1 MWTKWW
7 PGGKHGCVEVT
18 RSRVQIQ
25 LWFQIELI
33 AERMMSEA
41 DKDRDDFLSFEE
53 FKNSLRRTDVEKKMS
68 IRFLD

>member
-1 MWTKWW
+1 MCG
-7 PGGKHGCVEVT
+7 PSGKHGCVEVS
-18 RSRVQIQ
+18 RSRVPIQ
-25 LWFQIELI
+25 LCFQIELI